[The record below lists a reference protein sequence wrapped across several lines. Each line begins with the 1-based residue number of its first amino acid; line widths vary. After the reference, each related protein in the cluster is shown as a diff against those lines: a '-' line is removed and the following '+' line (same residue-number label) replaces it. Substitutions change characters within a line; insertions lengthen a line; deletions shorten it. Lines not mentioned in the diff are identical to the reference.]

1 MAEAGQCRCTTSG
14 FVHWDFGAPVESQS
28 RAEPNEGKGIGT
40 ASDDD
45 QQADLQ
51 AFVAEADDCAAP

>member
-1 MAEAGQCRCTTSG
+1 M
-14 FVHWDFGAPVESQS
+14 HWDFEAPVESQT
-28 RAEPNEGKGIGT
+28 RAEPHEGKGIGT